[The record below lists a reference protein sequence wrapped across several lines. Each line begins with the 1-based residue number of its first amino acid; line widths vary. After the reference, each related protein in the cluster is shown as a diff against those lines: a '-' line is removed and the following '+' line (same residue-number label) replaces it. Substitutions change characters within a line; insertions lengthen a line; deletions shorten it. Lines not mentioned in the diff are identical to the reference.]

1 MPSLSEQDFNQIR
14 ATLINVL
21 ASYRQIARQINSCLL
36 ILREQ
41 GEGSRLATEIIN
53 ELTQSG
59 NRDPYQGRNF
69 DPAEEY
75 DPLNEPD
82 PNE

>member
-41 GEGSRLATEIIN
+41 GEGNRLATEIIA

-59 NRDPYQGRNF
+59 NRDPYQGREF
-69 DPAEEY
+69 DPTEEY
-75 DPLNEPD
+75 DPLDEPRQNE
-82 PNE
+82 